1 MKKAPGR
8 KIDKTFIKEAGVKSI
23 KPYRDIQGADFTDEN
38 INGAA
43 EEDQWMVEEFSVRH

>member
-23 KPYRDIQGADFTDEN
+23 KPSRIIQSIDFAIGN
-38 INGAA
+38 INVAVESISGKS
-43 EEDQWMVEEFSVRH
+43 EEFDHQ